1 MSDNEDFDQ
10 GDAGSADTNPIQA
23 GSVKKNSYCMLK
35 GFPCKVTEYST
46 AKPGKHG
53 SAKATI
59 VGTDIFTGKKYE
71 DSCPTSHN
79 MQTPIVNKDEFEV
92 ADVAADDFVS
102 LIKKDGSLKEDLKLP
117 TDEEL
122 RAELRKLWD
131 ENNEKSQVFFTVIRA
146 CGNEKIMSGRCKENN
161 N

>member
-10 GDAGSADTNPIQA
+10 GDAGSSDCVNVQA
-23 GSVKKNSYCMLK
+23 GSVKKGGYCMLK
-35 GFPCKVTEYST
+35 GHPCKVTEYST

-59 VGTDIFTGKKYE
+59 VGIDIFTNKKHE

-79 MQTPIVNKDEFEV
+79 VQVPIVNKTEYEV
-92 ADVAADDFVS
+92 ADVAEDDFAH
-102 LIKKDGSLKEDLKLP
+102 LILNDGSLKELKLP

-122 RAELRKLWD
+122 QAELKKIWND
-131 ENNEKSQVFFTVIRA
+131 NNEKAQVYYTVISAR
-146 CGNEKIMSGRCKENN
+146 GQEKIVSGRIKEN
-161 N
+161 